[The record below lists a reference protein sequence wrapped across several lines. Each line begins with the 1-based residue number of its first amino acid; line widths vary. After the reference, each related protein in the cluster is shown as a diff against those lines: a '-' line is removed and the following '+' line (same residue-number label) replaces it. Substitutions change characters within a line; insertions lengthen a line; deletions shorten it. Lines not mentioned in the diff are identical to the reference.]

1 MRPNGFRPTILLV
14 IACQVLRRASHD
26 ALLSRGFPV
35 HVTDDGT
42 AALHFLRETAVLPD
56 LVIIDTKLGD
66 VRASLLTE
74 AAKRHVRVLPI
85 ASDRFRPGPDN
96 QHLGFDIETLV
107 THVES
112 MFA

>member
-1 MRPNGFRPTILLV
+1 MRPDGFRPIILLV
-14 IACQVLRRASHD
+14 ITCQLLRRASHD

-42 AALHFLRETAVLPD
+42 AALNFLRETAVPPD
-56 LVIIDTKLGD
+56 LVIIDLKVGD
-66 VRASLLTE
+66 VRASLLSA
-74 AAKRHVRVLPI
+74 AAKRHARVLPI

-96 QHLGFDIETLV
+96 LELGFDIETLV